1 MEGFIDRIGVW
12 RYGVLMEWLPL
23 ELVLMLDGHSR
34 WRCSWLLML
43 DVPGPWMKARG
54 ESCNGFFPTMA
65 LQQLCIILVG
75 ISFERGR
82 RTPYILLPSYDRIL
96 YLYLPTCIHTYLP
109 TCGCTSWLWLY
120 LLAVRGC
127 VGL

>member
-54 ESCNGFFPTMA
+54 ESCNGFFPPWHCSDFASFLSVYHLKEDAGRPTSYFLAMIVS
-65 LQQLCIILVG
+65 CICTFLLVF
-75 ISFERGR
+75 IPTF
-82 RTPYILLPSYDRIL
+82 LLVVVP
-96 YLYLPTCIHTYLP
+96 PG
-109 TCGCTSWLWLY
+109 CGCTS
-120 LLAVRGC
+120 
-127 VGL
+127 